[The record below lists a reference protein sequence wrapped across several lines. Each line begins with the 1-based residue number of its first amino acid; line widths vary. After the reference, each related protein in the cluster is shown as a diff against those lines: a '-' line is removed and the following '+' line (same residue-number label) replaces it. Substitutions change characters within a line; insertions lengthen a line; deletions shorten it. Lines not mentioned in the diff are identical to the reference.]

1 MLHEHHFRAMNTD
14 VGVWLWSTA
23 PERAAIV
30 GRSLEWAEAFFARVE
45 DEMSRFRST
54 SALSRLNGA
63 AGRGPQAVS
72 PLFWTVLMSAI
83 EAADDSGGVY
93 DPTLL
98 RTPERIGYDRTFE
111 EVERCGTMNTVA
123 DVPSFGSWRRVG
135 LDSGARSVSLPADL
149 ALDFGGIAKGWT
161 VDRVALV
168 LAPLGPVLVDA
179 GGDLRVIGAVDGEPW
194 PIAVQDPF
202 EPERDRAVV
211 RLAEGALATSSIGGR
226 RWQRGGRT
234 LHHVIDPRTGT
245 AAESDLHSVT
255 VRGRCAV
262 MADVAAKVVL
272 VLGSASGAAY
282 LLERGLSGLLTNVD
296 GREMIVGDSRR
307 KEMGCHA
314 SFRCA

>member
-30 GRSLEWAEAFFARVE
+30 DRSLDWAEAFFARVE

-54 SALSRLNGA
+54 SALNRLNGA
-63 AGRGPQAVS
+63 AGRGPRAVS
-72 PLFWTVLMSAI
+72 PLFWTVLMSAL
-83 EAADDSGGVY
+83 EAADDSGGIY

-98 RTPERIGYDRTFE
+98 RTLERIGYDRTFE
-111 EVERCGTMNTVA
+111 EIERCGTMNTIA
-123 DVPSFGSWRRVG
+123 DVPPFGSWRRVG
-135 LDSGARSVSLPADL
+135 LDGGARSVSLPADL

-161 VDRVALV
+161 VDRVALA
-168 LAPLGPVLVDA
+168 LATLGPVLVDA
-179 GGDLRVIGAVDGEPW
+179 GGDLRVIGAVDGEAW

-211 RLAEGALATSSIGGR
+211 RLAEGGLATSSIGGR

-255 VRGRCAV
+255 VRAPSAV
-262 MADVAAKVVL
+262 IADIAAKVVL
-272 VLGSASGAAY
+272 VLGSASGATY
-282 LLERGLSGLLTNVD
+282 LLERGLSGLLTDVD
-296 GREMIVGDSRR
+296 GREMVVGDFRR
-307 KEMGCHA
+307 EEVECHA

>member
-14 VGVWLWSTA
+14 VGVWLWSTTA
-23 PERAAIV
+23 ERVAMC
-30 GRSLEWAEAFFARVE
+30 GRSLKWAEVFFARVE
-45 DEMSRFRST
+45 DELSRFRRT

-63 AGRGPQAVS
+63 AGCGPQAVS
-72 PLFWTVLMSAI
+72 PLLWTVLMSAM
-83 EAADDSGGVY
+83 EAAGDSGGIY

-98 RTPERIGYDRTFE
+98 RPLERLGYDRTFD
-111 EVERCGTMNTVA
+111 EVERCGATTTIA
-123 DVPSFGSWRRVG
+123 AVPSLGSWRRVWSDRG
-135 LDSGARSVSLPADL
+135 TRSVSLPADL

-179 GGDLRVIGAVDGEPW
+179 GGDLRAIGVVEGEAW

-202 EPERDRAVV
+202 EPERDCSVV

-226 RWQRGGRT
+226 CWQRGGHT

-245 AAESDLHSVT
+245 MSQSDLYSVT
-255 VRGRCAV
+255 VQAPTAM

-272 VLGSASGAAY
+272 VLGSGSGATY
-282 LLERGLSGLLTNVD
+282 LLERGLSGLLTEVH
-296 GREMIVGDSRR
+296 GREILVGNFRWE
-307 KEMGCHA
+307 EMARYA
-314 SFRCA
+314 SAVCA